1 MADTKKP
8 AEKGAEKIRETINE
22 KIVDPAK
29 KAGEALKS
37 SGSKLAEG
45 GSTVGMK
52 LLDQAEENTRQA
64 FAAMRAAAKAKDV
77 TEVMKVQGDYLREQ
91 GSRSMNQAR
100 EIGDLIVQF
109 GKEAVAPLSG
119 KK

>member
-1 MADTKKP
+1 MADTKKT
-8 AEKGAEKIRETINE
+8 ADKVKDTINE

-29 KAGEALKS
+29 KAGEAMKS
-37 SGSKLAEG
+37 SGAKLAEG

-52 LLDQAEENTRQA
+52 MLDQAEENTRQA
-64 FAAMRAAAKAKDV
+64 FAAMRAAAQAKDL
-77 TEVMKVQGDYLREQ
+77 TEVMKVQGDFLRDQ
-91 GSRSMNQAR
+91 GTRSMSQVR
-100 EIGDLIVQF
+100 EIGDLIMQF

>member
-1 MADTKKP
+1 MADTKKT
-8 AEKGAEKIRETINE
+8 ADKVKDTINE

-29 KAGEALKS
+29 KAGEAIKE
-37 SGSKLAEG
+37 SGTKLAEG
-45 GSTVGMK
+45 SSTVGMK

-64 FAAMRAAAKAKDV
+64 FAAMRAAAQAKDL

-91 GSRSMNQAR
+91 GSRSMGQAR
-100 EIGDLIVQF
+100 EIGDLIMQF

>member
-1 MADTKKP
+1 MADTKKT
-8 AEKGAEKIRETINE
+8 ADKVKDTINE

-29 KAGEALKS
+29 KAGEAMKS
-37 SGSKLAEG
+37 SGAKLAEG

-52 LLDQAEENTRQA
+52 MLDQAEENTRQA
-64 FAAMRAAAKAKDV
+64 FAAMRAAAQAKDL
-77 TEVMKVQGDYLREQ
+77 TEVMKVQGDFLRDQ
-91 GSRSMNQAR
+91 GTRSMSQAR
-100 EIGDLIVQF
+100 EIGDLIMQF

>member
-1 MADTKKP
+1 MADTKKT
-8 AEKGAEKIRETINE
+8 ADKVKDTINE

-29 KAGEALKS
+29 KAGEAMKS
-37 SGSKLAEG
+37 SGAKLAEG

-52 LLDQAEENTRQA
+52 MLDQAEENTRQA
-64 FAAMRAAAKAKDV
+64 FAAMRAAAQAKDL
-77 TEVMKVQGDYLREQ
+77 TEVMKVQGDFIREQ
-91 GSRSMNQAR
+91 GSRSMTQAR
-100 EIGDLIVQF
+100 EIGDLIMQF